1 LNRKVFAFEQI
12 LLPLDSLFFTTQN
25 TRSLHNGLL
34 LSTSGTYTDF
44 SNGIVLS
51 VGCSFG
57 RKVNGLAVNLF
68 ANKYYVANGVEL
80 GIQNQA
86 HKVNGLQVGLFNRC
100 VELNGLQI
108 GLWNVNEKRKMPLI
122 NW

>member
-1 LNRKVFAFEQI
+1 MNLLNR
-12 LLPLDSLFFTTQN
+12 
-25 TRSLHNGLL
+25 
-34 LSTSGTYTDF
+34 DF
-44 SNGIVLS
+44 SQMKIAGQHTPFWGGQHGRFLQS
-51 VGCSFG
+51 AGCSFG
-57 RKVNGLAVNLF
+57 RKVNGLAINLF